1 MAETIKKKKT
11 KRAKA
16 EQERTIKEEAV
27 GVIRPGKEG
36 KGVQQEGPRE
46 GAEEARVL
54 AAEMPQEEVAP
65 EERPPVKGTILMQC
79 MTNPSFRTQVIHHLV
94 KKLR

>member
-1 MAETIKKKKT
+1 MAKPAMKKKT

-16 EQERTIKEEAV
+16 QQAKAVKEEAA
-27 GVIRPGKEG
+27 GVIRPDKAG

-46 GAEEARVL
+46 RAEEAREL
-54 AAEMPQEEVAP
+54 AAAMPQEKVAP
-65 EERPPVKGTILMQC
+65 EEGPSIKGTILTQC
-79 MTNPSFRTQVIHHLV
+79 MMNPSFRTQVIHHLV